1 MPVPA
6 SIENLIEALNRR
18 HGHKENNHHHGG
30 YEQHHGHHHGH
41 HKRSTTTASA
51 SPEEITTQVRKN
63 VQNNSKLGNE
73 LLPIFPCYR
82 LRRHQSPD
90 DFRLKPHPLC

>member
-41 HKRSTTTASA
+41 HKRSTTTA

>member
-6 SIENLIEALNRR
+6 SVENLIEALNRR

-41 HKRSTTTASA
+41 HKRSTTTA